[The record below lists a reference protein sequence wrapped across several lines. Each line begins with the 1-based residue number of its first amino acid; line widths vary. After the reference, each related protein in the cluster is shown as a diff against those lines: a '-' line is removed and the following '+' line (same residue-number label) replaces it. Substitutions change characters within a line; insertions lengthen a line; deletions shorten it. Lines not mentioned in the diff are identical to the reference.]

1 MLRLVCFVLVF
12 VCSIPRVSAADIPV
26 DIELVL
32 AIDCSS
38 SVDDEEFALQLSGM
52 ASAFRDPMIQDAIQN
67 GVEGAIGVSIIQW
80 SSERFQNVAV
90 SWRLLTGPADAHK
103 LANEIEAMPR
113 TIGTGATSIA
123 NALLFAANSF
133 NGNGME
139 GYRRVIDMSADGE
152 NNQGLDIHIARAQ
165 VLARGITINGLAIRN
180 EFPNLDLYFED
191 RVIGGDMAFAEA
203 AKDYE
208 DYRNAIFRKLF
219 RELRD
224 VPVADGSGLDPSW
237 KEARLMRQPVR
248 RLQTR

>member
-1 MLRLVCFVLVF
+1 MH
-12 VCSIPRVSAADIPV
+12 
-26 DIELVL
+26 
-32 AIDCSS
+32 
-38 SVDDEEFALQLSGM
+38 
-52 ASAFRDPMIQDAIQN
+52 
-67 GVEGAIGVSIIQW
+67 
-80 SSERFQNVAV
+80 
-90 SWRLLTGPADAHK
+90 WRLLTGPADAHN
-103 LANEIEAMPR
+103 LANEIDAMPR

-139 GYRRVIDMSADGE
+139 GFRRVIDMSADGE

-180 EFPNLDLYFED
+180 EFPNLDIYFED
-191 RVIGGDMAFAEA
+191 RVIGGDRAFTEV

-224 VPVADGSGLDPSW
+224 VPVADGSGIDPSWAPSW
-237 KEARLMRQPVR
+237 KEARLIGR
-248 RLQTR
+248 R

>member
-1 MLRLVCFVLVF
+1 MLRLVIFAVCLVF
-12 VCSIPRVSAADIPV
+12 LLPRDGRAELPV
-26 DIELVL
+26 DLELVL

-38 SVDDEEFALQLSGM
+38 SVDDEEFALQVAGM
-52 ASAFRDPMIQDAIQN
+52 ANAFRDPMIQEAIQ
-67 GVEGAIGVSIIQW
+67 GGTEGAIGISVIQW

-90 SWRLLTGPADAHK
+90 HWRLLTGPADAFK
-103 LANEIEAMPR
+103 LADEIEAMPR
-113 TIGTGATSIA
+113 TIGTGATSMA
-123 NALLFAANSF
+123 HALLFAAETF

-180 EFPNLDLYFED
+180 EFPHLDLYFED
-191 RVIGGDMAFAEA
+191 RVIGGDRAFAES
-203 AKDYE
+203 AKDYA

-224 VPVADGSGLDPSW
+224 VPVAVGPELDPSW
-237 KEARLMRQPVR
+237 KEARLEAGR
-248 RLQTR
+248 

>member
-1 MLRLVCFVLVF
+1 MP
-12 VCSIPRVSAADIPV
+12 PRTGAADVPV
-26 DIELVL
+26 DVELVL

-38 SVDDEEFALQLSGM
+38 SVNDEEFALQVAGM
-52 ASAFRDPMIQDAIQN
+52 ANAFRDPMIQDAIQN
-67 GVEGAIGVSIIQW
+67 GTEGAIGISVIQW
-80 SSERFQNVAV
+80 SSERFQKVAIG
-90 SWRLLTGPADAHK
+90 WRVLRGPADADR
-103 LANEIEAMPR
+103 LASEIEAMPR

-152 NNQGLDIHIARAQ
+152 NNQGLEIHVARAQ

-180 EFPNLDLYFED
+180 EFPNLDIYFED
-191 RVIGGDMAFAEA
+191 RVIGGDRAFIEV
-203 AKDYE
+203 AKDYA

-224 VPVADGSGLDPSW
+224 VPVADGSDLDPSWAASW
-237 KEARLMRQPVR
+237 KEARLLKPR
-248 RLQTR
+248 

>member
-1 MLRLVCFVLVF
+1 MLRLVLFAFCLLALL
-12 VCSIPRVSAADIPV
+12 PREGRAEIPV
-26 DIELVL
+26 DLELVL

-38 SVDDEEFALQLSGM
+38 SVDDEEFALQVAGM
-52 ASAFRDPMIQDAIQN
+52 ANAFRDPMIQDAIQG
-67 GVEGAIGVSIIQW
+67 GVEGAVGISVIQW
-80 SSERFQNVAV
+80 SSDRFQNVAV
-90 SWRLLTGPADAHK
+90 RWRLLTGPADALK
-103 LANEIEAMPR
+103 LADEIEAMPR

-123 NALLFAANSF
+123 NALLFAAETF

-180 EFPNLDLYFED
+180 EFPNLDIYFED
-191 RVIGGDMAFAEA
+191 RVIGGEQSFAEA
-203 AKDYE
+203 AKDYV

-224 VPVADGSGLDPSW
+224 VPVAVGPELDPSW
-237 KEARLMRQPVR
+237 KEASLLP
-248 RLQTR
+248 LP

>member
-1 MLRLVCFVLVF
+1 MLRLVCFILVF
-12 VCSIPRVSAADIPV
+12 VCSLPRTGAADIPV
-26 DIELVL
+26 DIELIL

-38 SVDDEEFALQLSGM
+38 SVDDEEFALQVSGM
-52 ASAFRDPMIQDAIQN
+52 ANAFRDPMIQDAIQN
-67 GVEGAIGVSIIQW
+67 GVEGAIGISIIQW

-90 SWRLLTGPADAHK
+90 RWRLLTGPDDAHK

-113 TIGTGATSIA
+113 TIGTGATSIS

-133 NGNGME
+133 SGNGME

-180 EFPNLDLYFED
+180 EFPNLDIYFED
-191 RVIGGDMAFAEA
+191 RVIGGDRAFTEV

-224 VPVADGSGLDPSW
+224 VPVADGSGIDPSW
-237 KEARLMRQPVR
+237 APSWEEVRLLQR
-248 RLQTR
+248 R

>member
-1 MLRLVCFVLVF
+1 MLRLICLVLALI
-12 VCSIPRVSAADIPV
+12 CSLPRIGAADIPV

-38 SVDDEEFALQLSGM
+38 SVDDEEFALQVAGM
-52 ASAFRDPMIQDAIQN
+52 ANAFRDPMIQEAIQN

-90 SWRLLTGPADAHK
+90 HWRLLTGPADAHN
-103 LANEIEAMPR
+103 LANEIDAMPR

-139 GYRRVIDMSADGE
+139 GFRRVIDMSADGE

-180 EFPNLDLYFED
+180 EFPNLDIYFED
-191 RVIGGDMAFAEA
+191 RVIGGDRAFTEVT
-203 AKDYE
+203 KDYE

-224 VPVADGSGLDPSW
+224 VPVADGSGIDPSWAPSW
-237 KEARLMRQPVR
+237 KEARLIGR
-248 RLQTR
+248 R

>member
-1 MLRLVCFVLVF
+1 MLRLVCFILVF
-12 VCSIPRVSAADIPV
+12 VCSIPRSGAADIPV

-38 SVDDEEFALQLSGM
+38 SVDDEEFALQVSGM
-52 ASAFRDPMIQDAIQN
+52 ANAFRDPMIQDAIQN
-67 GVEGAIGVSIIQW
+67 GVEGAVGISIIQW

-90 SWRLLTGPADAHK
+90 RWRLLTGPADADN

-152 NNQGLDIHIARAQ
+152 NNQGLGIHIARAQ

-180 EFPNLDLYFED
+180 EFPNLDMYFED
-191 RVIGGDMAFAEA
+191 RVIGGERAFTEV

-237 KEARLMRQPVR
+237 KEALLMRQPEE

>member
-1 MLRLVCFVLVF
+1 MLRLVCLILVF
-12 VCSIPRVSAADIPV
+12 VCSLPRTGTADIPV

-38 SVDDEEFALQLSGM
+38 SVDDEEFALQVSGM
-52 ASAFRDPMIQDAIQN
+52 ANAFRDPMIQNAIQN
-67 GVEGAIGVSIIQW
+67 GVEGAIGISIIQW

-90 SWRLLTGPADAHK
+90 HWRLLTGPADADN

-180 EFPNLDLYFED
+180 EFPNLDIYFED
-191 RVIGGDMAFAEA
+191 RVIGGDRAFTEV

-237 KEARLMRQPVR
+237 KEARLMER
-248 RLQTR
+248 R

>member
-1 MLRLVCFVLVF
+1 MLRLVLAVLCLLTVA
-12 VCSIPRVSAADIPV
+12 PATGRAEIPV

-38 SVDDEEFALQLSGM
+38 SVDDEEFSLQVAGM
-52 ASAFRDPMIQDAIQN
+52 ANAFRDPMIQEAIQG
-67 GVEGAIGVSIIQW
+67 GVEGAIGISVIQW
-80 SSERFQNVAV
+80 SSDRFQNVAV
-90 SWRLLTGPADAHK
+90 PWRLLAGPTDADRIAD
-103 LANEIEAMPR
+103 EIAAMPR

-123 NALLFAANSF
+123 NALLFAAETF

-152 NNQGLDIHIARAQ
+152 NNQGLDLHVARAQ

-180 EFPNLDLYFED
+180 EFPHLDIYFQD
-191 RVIGGDMAFAEA
+191 RVIGGDRAFAET
-203 AKDYE
+203 AKDYV

-224 VPVADGSGLDPSW
+224 VPVAVGPSLDPSW
-237 KEARLMRQPVR
+237 KEASLLPHP
-248 RLQTR
+248 

>member
-1 MLRLVCFVLVF
+1 MLRLICLVLG
-12 VCSIPRVSAADIPV
+12 CLCLLPRSGAADIPV

-38 SVDDEEFALQLSGM
+38 SVDDEEFALQVAGM
-52 ASAFRDPMIQDAIQN
+52 ANAFRDPMIQDAIQN
-67 GVEGAIGVSIIQW
+67 GTEGAIGISVIQW

-90 SWRLLTGPADAHK
+90 RWRLLRGPADADT

-152 NNQGLDIHIARAQ
+152 NNQGLDIHVARAQ
-165 VLARGITINGLAIRN
+165 VLTRGITINGLAIRN
-180 EFPNLDLYFED
+180 EFPNLDIYFED
-191 RVIGGDMAFAEA
+191 RVIGGDRAFIEV

-224 VPVADGSGLDPSW
+224 VPVADGSGIDPSW
-237 KEARLMRQPVR
+237 NEARLVQR
-248 RLQTR
+248 R

>member
-1 MLRLVCFVLVF
+1 MLRLICLVLALI
-12 VCSIPRVSAADIPV
+12 CSLPRIGAADIPV

-38 SVDDEEFALQLSGM
+38 SVDDEEFALQVAGM
-52 ASAFRDPMIQDAIQN
+52 ANAFRDPMIQEAIQN

-90 SWRLLTGPADAHK
+90 HWRLLTGPADTHN
-103 LANEIEAMPR
+103 LANEIDAMPR

-139 GYRRVIDMSADGE
+139 GFRRVIDMSADGE
-152 NNQGLDIHIARAQ
+152 
-165 VLARGITINGLAIRN
+165 
-180 EFPNLDLYFED
+180 
-191 RVIGGDMAFAEA
+191 
-203 AKDYE
+203 KDYE

-224 VPVADGSGLDPSW
+224 VPVADGSGIDPSWAPSW
-237 KEARLMRQPVR
+237 KEARLIGR
-248 RLQTR
+248 R